1 MEAKLLSFST
11 NFSTK
16 PRNRLP
22 MLPLRLFEITLT
34 LLATVAY
41 SAQDVPAGSP
51 APAAAAASKRKG
63 LGADPIV
70 EQVGCGVFRIKGGAS
85 PEVMQTLLAMYDS
98 EATGNPEHRSDYT
111 KLFQPC
117 NGQMFHNFDTVFV
130 QLHPVWWLN
139 LCENLSTNPDFRSAM
154 QFDED
159 DMAIV
164 EFKKFVAYEPFMDE
178 HGKIQRGRCD
188 AHKDN
193 IGPKM
198 GPVFI
203 KLRHP
208 ERNNKNSGA
217 FQTLEAYVIH
227 ERCCKTT
234 CQNAACSSFEHCLEH
249 ITDPKV
255 AGPLTDQFKLSWD
268 TGKRSRA
275 NLVNQAKERKNAAIK
290 AFRDHRSLDRLE
302 QDLEACNTKSMEL
315 KHNGRPVKLRGNN
328 IILTLVISLCLPRMC
343 CTESSPSQVS
353 ES

>member
-1 MEAKLLSFST
+1 
-11 NFSTK
+11 
-16 PRNRLP
+16 
-22 MLPLRLFEITLT
+22 
-34 LLATVAY
+34 
-41 SAQDVPAGSP
+41 
-51 APAAAAASKRKG
+51 
-63 LGADPIV
+63 
-70 EQVGCGVFRIKGGAS
+70 
-85 PEVMQTLLAMYDS
+85 MQTLLRMYDN
-98 EATGNPEHRSDYT
+98 EATGDPVLRSDY
-111 KLFQPC
+111 KNLYQPC
-117 NGQMFHNFDTVFV
+117 NGQMFHKFDTVFV
-130 QLHPVWWLN
+130 QIHPVWWLN

-154 QFDED
+154 QFDKD
-159 DMAIV
+159 DMATV
-164 EFKKFVAYEPFMDE
+164 NFKKFVTYEPFVDE

-255 AGPLTDQFKLSWD
+255 AGPLTDQYKLSWD
-268 TGKRSRA
+268 TGKRSHA
-275 NLVNQAKERKNAAIK
+275 NLVKQMKQRTNAAME
-290 AFRDHRSLDRLE
+290 AYLGHRSPDRLK

-315 KHNGRPVKLRGNN
+315 KHNGRPVKLRWKQHNTNPGDILVFTKDVLHRVLPITGERVLAFATINVIPKGLFGALRKRYPRTQGNE
-328 IILTLVISLCLPRMC
+328 IRRRRRLV
-343 CTESSPSQVS
+343 Q
-353 ES
+353 